1 MSETTSPSIEEFR
14 ASAQAFLDRT
24 CERRTEETFVWGQGS
39 DKVGMFEEKSKA
51 DEQRIVETAKAWR
64 RQLFDAGFGW
74 ITGPLEFGGSGLTS
88 AHQRAFLEEAT
99 GYRTPDENPF
109 TIGLGMVAPTI
120 QAHATPEVR
129 DRYLQALWRGE
140 VIACQLFSEPIAGS
154 DLAGIQTRAVRD
166 GDEWVIS
173 GQKVWT
179 SGAQYSDIG
188 EIITRTN
195 VDKPKHKGMT
205 MFVIDMRDPAIEIRP
220 LRQMTGGASFNE
232 VFINELRVPDSHR
245 LGDVDEG
252 WGVALTTLMNERMSI
267 GTGMGG
273 GGSSLGS
280 FTRLVALAQ
289 HFGRN
294 TDPVVRQQLA
304 DIYMHANASRWNNL
318 RGLAKIK
325 SGQTPGPEMS
335 IAKLTGTLNGLRT
348 ASVVGELL
356 GPRLTADTGEWGTFA
371 WSELIVGLPGARIA
385 GGTDEVMR
393 NILGERV
400 LGLPKDP
407 SHQK

>member
-1 MSETTSPSIEEFR
+1 MSEITSPSIEEFR

-74 ITGPLEFGGSGLTS
+74 ITGPVEFGGRGLTS

-393 NILGERV
+393 NIIGERV